1 MDRPGIPVA
10 RGWMPL
16 LLAVFA
22 ALAPSALS
30 AQGTLSALQTDV
42 DQIARR
48 ARPSVVTV
56 FAQRQVPVRSSEPAA
71 HRTGAEAGAAAAKGA
86 TGERR
91 MRTRVG
97 SGFAMWED
105 LIVTTASVVLG
116 ADHLLVRAS
125 NGIQV
130 EGELVGLDPIYNVAL
145 VRVPSLRLPVLKYG
159 GGGDT
164 EVGDWVIS
172 LGTSYGAQ
180 PTQSVGNVAYRYR
193 EPHQSMLQLT
203 NTVYPGN
210 SGAAALNP
218 RGEVIGIVQGELG
231 SPEPENRDPDGERR
245 PGGVSFALP
254 VENMRP
260 VLESLRREG
269 RVRHGFLGVTTRAV
283 ALEADREGGAK
294 TPLGALVENVVPGG
308 PAELAGLRGG
318 DLIVAYER
326 ERVEYP
332 EQLARWVAA
341 TPPGQTVELV
351 WVREEVGMN
360 GRTVITESP
369 GAVPRWIARDPDV
382 DVPEPGP
389 ARITELE
396 KEIRR
401 LSDELQKLKDQP
413 KKSP

>member
-1 MDRPGIPVA
+1 MKRLGSLAIGA
-10 RGWMPL
+10 WTPL
-16 LLAVFA
+16 LLAFLA
-22 ALAPSALS
+22 ALVPSAPA

-56 FAQRQVPVRSSEPAA
+56 FAQRMVSARHAEPGSSARSTPD
-71 HRTGAEAGAAAAKGA
+71 A
-86 TGERR
+86 TSSKTATADRR

-97 SGFAMWED
+97 SGFAVWED
-105 LIVTTASVVLG
+105 AIVTTASVVLG
-116 ADHLLVRAS
+116 ADRLLVRAS

-130 EGELVGLDPIYNVAL
+130 DAELIGMDPIFNLAL
-145 VRVPSLRLPVLKYG
+145 LRVPSLRLPVLKFG
-159 GGGDT
+159 DGGDT
-164 EVGDWVIS
+164 EVGDWVVS
-172 LGTSYGAQ
+172 LGTSYRAQ

-193 EPHQSMLQLT
+193 EPHQSLLQLT

-218 RGEVIGIVQGELG
+218 RGELIGIVQGELG
-231 SPEPENRDPDGERR
+231 PPEPEDRDPDGERR

-254 VENMRP
+254 VESMRP

-283 ALEADREGGAK
+283 SLQSDREGGAP
-294 TPLGALVENVVPGG
+294 TPLGALVEKVVPGG
-308 PAELAGLRGG
+308 PAEQAGIRGG
-318 DLIVAYER
+318 DLIVAYDR

-341 TPPGQTVELV
+341 TPPGNSVELV
-351 WVREEVGMN
+351 WVREETGMN
-360 GRTVITESP
+360 GRTVVTESSGP
-369 GAVPRWIARDPDV
+369 MPNWIARDPDL
-382 DVPEPGP
+382 DLPEPGP

-401 LSDELQKLKDQP
+401 LSDELQRLKP
-413 KKSP
+413 RKSP